1 MSFLWFCWALCVCFD
16 WWVLLG
22 LGFCYCNGIL
32 ISEIIAS
39 LYRQSMPYV
48 LSFYFWRSVRSND
61 FVVVVM
67 NYVLFSIL
75 IDWLCLIS
83 LWLNFSE

>member
-1 MSFLWFCWALCVCFD
+1 MVLLGFVCVCVCFD
-16 WWVLLG
+16 WCVLLD

-48 LSFYFWRSVRSND
+48 LSFYF
-61 FVVVVM
+61 M
-67 NYVLFSIL
+67 EK
-75 IDWLCLIS
+75 C
-83 LWLNFSE
+83 